1 MRVVV
6 GLAFSVFMAVTIVGC
21 GDKPPQQQ
29 PHPLTPEPI
38 HPALEGAVTALK
50 NASTF
55 GFVERSRDSDHLP
68 LPEFGEVGFK
78 ATGNYQSP
86 DRFTKRVLVRELGHL
101 PAIHM
106 RSISIGD
113 ERYAGDP
120 ATEEWMLFHDD
131 LGLKKIYKESL
142 FRNPVVL
149 FSDVLSEGGPYE
161 YQGIIILDDVSVHHF
176 VSTTRKSKKV
186 TTEGTLR
193 IEIWVSVEDLLPR
206 KMTRHHSWTVIPC
219 EPDQV
224 CPDIL
229 VFPGSE
235 RIGLQFSFPGD
246 ETPIVAPPVKE
257 ADTVQSPFGP
267 MALFKNVHVPF
278 SIRYPAAWKRD
289 LYTLGWRLAVFRDY
303 EEPARRRLSI
313 TTEFM
318 DEVGFR
324 AGYSSCFEE
333 SVEEFQVPW
342 CNTVKHI
349 DSLLTEG
356 ALEAEDYTDFS
367 LAVPRKLGGLA
378 FRRSDF
384 EVMSRQRFE
393 SRSGSSSETLDIGF
407 DARKWPDTSAG
418 RRLTYVQEMPTD
430 HPECDAESRHCYAV
444 INVNYV
450 DLTGELESL
459 KELADHS
466 FGTIRV
472 P

>member
-1 MRVVV
+1 M
-6 GLAFSVFMAVTIVGC
+6 
-21 GDKPPQQQ
+21 
-29 PHPLTPEPI
+29 
-38 HPALEGAVTALK
+38 
-50 NASTF
+50 
-55 GFVERSRDSDHLP
+55 
-68 LPEFGEVGFK
+68 
-78 ATGNYQSP
+78 
-86 DRFTKRVLVRELGHL
+86 
-101 PAIHM
+101 
-106 RSISIGD
+106 
-113 ERYAGDP
+113 
-120 ATEEWMLFHDD
+120 
-131 LGLKKIYKESL
+131 
-142 FRNPVVL
+142 VL

-176 VSTTRKSKKV
+176 VSTTRKSKKA

-367 LAVPRKLGGLA
+367 LAVPRELGGLA